1 MLAFAHYLIFSV
13 NLEPKLDIYDT
24 WMYRTRTH
32 IHVKYSKH
40 KLWRKWMSIVAC
52 IIHCLQIHPHI
63 RWCVKLSQENHILD
77 GVIFLLHMCANKR
90 ECTIW
95 SKTLSTIANCSAHY
109 TETRQKRKYYIRS
122 ASERI
127 ALNMCIWAIAVN

>member
-24 WMYRTRTH
+24 WMYRTH
-32 IHVKYSKH
+32 INVKYSKH

-52 IIHCLQIHPHI
+52 IIHCLQTHPHI

-90 ECTIW
+90 ECAIW
-95 SKTLSTIANCSAHY
+95 SKTLSTIANCSAHLHRNATKAKILY
-109 TETRQKRKYYIRS
+109 PKRKRKN
-122 ASERI
+122 RI
-127 ALNMCIWAIAVN
+127 